1 MQGSGAGELAR
12 AANVPEVVAADLSP
26 ALGLTPI
33 AAGRLGR
40 GVTTAEVAQAILE
53 AGTSPAALDKTAVGL
68 SRYLFDGREV
78 AALVKSHRINNGWI
92 SHMALRRMLGCS
104 HDVARC
110 FLSSGGLLLRSR
122 HRHR

>member
-1 MQGSGAGELAR
+1 MSD
-12 AANVPEVVAADLSP
+12 VVVADLSP
-26 ALGLTPI
+26 ALDLTPI

-78 AALVKSHRINNGWI
+78 AALVKSQRINNG
-92 SHMALRRMLGCS
+92 
-104 HDVARC
+104 
-110 FLSSGGLLLRSR
+110 
-122 HRHR
+122 